1 MLACRRQATLEV
13 WPISRIHATC
23 SGSSGGPVQAAWC
36 SREGIAMSKKQGKKV
51 VVFSLTKPKSEVPF
65 ARLTT
70 RLKKFSKM
78 RAQFEEL
85 GLRVEVEGFKG

>member
-1 MLACRRQATLEV
+1 
-13 WPISRIHATC
+13 
-23 SGSSGGPVQAAWC
+23 
-36 SREGIAMSKKQGKKV
+36 MSKKQGKKI

-70 RLKKFSKM
+70 RLRKFSKM